1 MGGILIRTPNPKNF
15 RLRRAKK
22 ITFLG
27 VLEQKIFRLR
37 RANPMFFGFYECK
50 KALLSFVN
58 VSNLRAGA
66 VPIVFTSVGTR
77 GDYSQKYYPLYM
89 RAAAF
94 CEGRN
99 ARLLFAKCICCR
111 TVTRCLIFTS
121 VGTRVYHP
129 QNVR

>member
-22 ITFLG
+22 IAFLG

-37 RANPMFFGFYECK
+37 RENPMFFDFYECK
-50 KALLSFVN
+50 KALLSFVK

-77 GDYSQKYYPLYM
+77 VYYSQKYLSAVY
-89 RAAAF
+89 
-94 CEGRN
+94 
-99 ARLLFAKCICCR
+99 AR
-111 TVTRCLIFTS
+111 RCVLR
-121 VGTRVYHP
+121 G
-129 QNVR
+129 